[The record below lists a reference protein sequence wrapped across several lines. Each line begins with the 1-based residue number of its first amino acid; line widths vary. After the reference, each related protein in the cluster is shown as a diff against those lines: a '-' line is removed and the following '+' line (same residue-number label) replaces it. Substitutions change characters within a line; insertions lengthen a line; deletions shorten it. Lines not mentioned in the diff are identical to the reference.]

1 MFGTILVP
9 LDGTAEAEAAV
20 PYAAEEALRHGCPLV
35 LVRVIPRPEPPPGH
49 PSHGGPAL
57 QPPAWSPAELAQAQ
71 QDAQAYLESV
81 VRKYGLPPTTELV
94 VVIGDP
100 LMRLLAE
107 IQRRPSPLVVLG
119 VAPHR
124 PFGETGRRLLLSG
137 AAPVLRVSAAPTS
150 PTPAPAERAVP
161 PFVAPMS
168 PSATI
173 ESVL

>member
-9 LDGTAEAEAAV
+9 LDGTAVAEAAV
-20 PYAAEEALRHGCPLV
+20 PYAADEALRHGCSLV

-57 QPPAWSPAELAQAQ
+57 PPPAWSPAELAQAQ
-71 QDAQAYLESV
+71 QDARAYLESV
-81 VRKYGLPPTTELV
+81 VRTYGLPPTTELV
-94 VVIGDP
+94 TVVGDP
-100 LMRLLAE
+100 LTRLLAE
-107 IQRRPSPLVVLG
+107 IQRRPAPLVVIG

-137 AAPVLRVSAAPTS
+137 AAPVLRVSAVHAGPS
-150 PTPAPAERAVP
+150 PTPAEQMVP
-161 PFVAPMS
+161 PFVTPPPS
-168 PSATI
+168 SATV